1 MLQAGR
7 RNGRLFCLALFSAV
21 AVISAAGQGPALTT
35 VSDTVFR
42 ADGSHAS
49 GTLLISWPGFTTA
62 DGHTVAAGNNSVALG
77 TNGSL
82 TVQLAPNAGATPSG
96 TTYLVTYQL
105 GDGTVKTENW
115 SVGSTSP
122 ESISQVRTLV
132 GTSTPLTQVA
142 TQQFVNSALANVV
155 HLNGTETITGSKQ
168 FTVSPVLPTPSQS
181 GQAAT
186 KAYVDNSVANV
197 GSGNFVSKAGDTM
210 TGPLTLPADPV
221 SPNQSATKHYV
232 DINAASKADLVGGL
246 VPVGELASGVANNGA
261 CLHGDSTWGGCGT
274 GSGSGLT
281 AGMLAI
287 KYATDFGWTQSPS
300 SDLSTAGAKTVTLTA
315 CAAGVTGAEP
325 QYYVYIAGTG
335 TAEAVLVTGGT
346 CSGNGLSG
354 TLQFTTVNP
363 HPAGYTVTSAS
374 SGLQEALIAARFTP
388 SNPTGT
394 SQSGKVIVPPGE
406 LKAFAR
412 ISIRASNIT
421 VDFSGSVVECWMND
435 TCIFVGD
442 GLTTRYHLSQN
453 SFVKFTTTVFDEE
466 YATAVLDPTRWN
478 LTDPANAVSVSG
490 GKLQVAGGNGTDGAT
505 TVTFVEKMEMGG
517 ATVLQHGDVVFNA
530 ASAGILGG
538 SISG

>member
-1 MLQAGR
+1 MLQTGR
-7 RNGRLFCLALFSAV
+7 RNGRLFYLALFSAL

-42 ADGSHAS
+42 ADGSRAS

-77 TNGSL
+77 SNGSL

-115 SVGSTSP
+115 SVGSASP

-155 HLNGTETITGSKQ
+155 HLSGTETITGSKQ

-210 TGPLTLPADPV
+210 SGPLTLPADPV

-274 GSGSGLT
+274 GSGAGLT
-281 AGMLAI
+281 AGMLAM
-287 KYATDFGWTQSPS
+287 GSP
-300 SDLSTAGAKTVTLTA
+300 
-315 CAAGVTGAEP
+315 
-325 QYYVYIAGTG
+325 
-335 TAEAVLVTGGT
+335 
-346 CSGNGLSG
+346 
-354 TLQFTTVNP
+354 
-363 HPAGYTVTSAS
+363 
-374 SGLQEALIAARFTP
+374 R
-388 SNPTGT
+388 
-394 SQSGKVIVPPGE
+394 
-406 LKAFAR
+406 
-412 ISIRASNIT
+412 
-421 VDFSGSVVECWMND
+421 D
-435 TCIFVGD
+435 TIF
-442 GLTTRYHLSQN
+442 RKIYS
-453 SFVKFTTTVFDEE
+453 
-466 YATAVLDPTRWN
+466 
-478 LTDPANAVSVSG
+478 
-490 GKLQVAGGNGTDGAT
+490 
-505 TVTFVEKMEMGG
+505 
-517 ATVLQHGDVVFNA
+517 
-530 ASAGILGG
+530 
-538 SISG
+538 